1 MECFIFEAAEKCLG
15 IEIEYIYRIADD
27 IQVTPVPLAPPCY
40 RGVIYFR
47 GDLFDVVD
55 VGSLMGGE
63 RSPLNGNPYI
73 ILLKWGQRKLG
84 LISDKIIGITWIED
98 NNGSRTVFTKEG
110 RTVELIT
117 PEEIYKILSKLAYGP

>member
-15 IEIEYIYRIADD
+15 IETGYIYRIADD
-27 IQVTPVPLAPPCY
+27 IQITPVPLAPPCY
-40 RGVIYFR
+40 RGLIYFR
-47 GDLFDVVD
+47 GDLFDVTD
-55 VGSLMGGE
+55 VGSLMGKE
-63 RSPLNGNPYI
+63 RSLPNRNPYL

-117 PEEIYKILSKLAYGP
+117 PEKIWKILSELPYGP

>member
-15 IEIEYIYRIADD
+15 IETEYIYRIADD
-27 IQVTPVPLAPPCY
+27 IQITPVPLAPPCY
-40 RGVIYFR
+40 RGLVYFR
-47 GDLFDVVD
+47 GDLFDVID
-55 VGSLMGGE
+55 MGSLMGKE
-63 RSPLNGNPYI
+63 RSLPNGSPYL

-110 RTVELIT
+110 RTVEMIT
-117 PEEIYKILSKLAYGP
+117 PEEIWKNLSKLAYGP

>member
-1 MECFIFEAAEKCLG
+1 MDCFIFEAAEKCLG

-27 IQVTPVPLAPPCY
+27 IQVTPVPLTPPCY

-55 VGSLMGGE
+55 VGSLMEGE
-63 RSPLNGNPYI
+63 RSLLNGNPYI

>member
-63 RSPLNGNPYI
+63 RSLLNGNPYI

-98 NNGSRTVFTKEG
+98 NNGSQTVFTKEG

>member
-47 GDLFDVVD
+47 GDLFDVID

-63 RSPLNGNPYI
+63 RSLLNGNPYI

>member
-1 MECFIFEAAEKCLG
+1 MECFIFKAAEKCLG

-63 RSPLNGNPYI
+63 RSLLNGNPYI

>member
-15 IEIEYIYRIADD
+15 IETEYIYRIADD
-27 IQVTPVPLAPPCY
+27 IQITPVPLAPPCY
-40 RGVIYFR
+40 RGLIYFR
-47 GDLFDVVD
+47 GDLFDVID

-63 RSPLNGNPYI
+63 RFLPNGSPYI
-73 ILLKWGQRKLG
+73 ILLKWDQRKLG

-110 RTVELIT
+110 RTVELIM
-117 PEEIYKILSKLAYGP
+117 PEEIWKILSKLAYGP

>member
-15 IEIEYIYRIADD
+15 IETEYIYRIADD
-27 IQVTPVPLAPPCY
+27 IQIIPVPLAPPSY
-40 RGVIYFR
+40 SGLIYFR

-63 RSPLNGNPYI
+63 RSLLNGNPYI
-73 ILLKWGQRKLG
+73 ILLKWEQRKLG
-84 LISDKIIGITWIED
+84 LISDKIIGITLIED
-98 NNGSRTVFTKEG
+98 NNGSQTVFTEQG

-117 PEEIYKILSKLAYGP
+117 PEKIWKILSELPYGP

>member
-1 MECFIFEAAEKCLG
+1 MECFIFKAAEKCLG

-63 RSPLNGNPYI
+63 RSLLNGNPYI

-98 NNGSRTVFTKEG
+98 NNGSRTVFTEEG

-117 PEEIYKILSKLAYGP
+117 PDEIWKNVSELTYGP

>member
-63 RSPLNGNPYI
+63 RSLLNGNPYI

-98 NNGSRTVFTKEG
+98 NNGGRTVFTKEG

>member
-63 RSPLNGNPYI
+63 RSLLNGNPYI

>member
-1 MECFIFEAAEKCLG
+1 
-15 IEIEYIYRIADD
+15 
-27 IQVTPVPLAPPCY
+27 
-40 RGVIYFR
+40 VIYFR

-63 RSPLNGNPYI
+63 RSLLNGNPYI

-84 LISDKIIGITWIED
+84 LISDKIIGITWIEN

>member
-15 IEIEYIYRIADD
+15 IETEYIYRIADD
-27 IQVTPVPLAPPCY
+27 IQITPVPLAPPCY
-40 RGVIYFR
+40 RGLIYFR
-47 GDLFDVVD
+47 GDLFDVID

-63 RSPLNGNPYI
+63 RFLPNGSPYI

-98 NNGSRTVFTKEG
+98 NKGSRTVFSNEG
-110 RTVELIT
+110 RTVEMIT
-117 PEEIYKILSKLAYGP
+117 PEEIWKILSKLAYGP

>member
-47 GDLFDVVD
+47 GDQFDVVD

-63 RSPLNGNPYI
+63 RSLLNGNPYI

-98 NNGSRTVFTKEG
+98 NNGSQTVFTKEG

>member
-1 MECFIFEAAEKCLG
+1 MECVIFDAAEKCLG
-15 IEIEYIYRIADD
+15 IETEYIYRIADD
-27 IQVTPVPLAPPCY
+27 IQVSPVPLTPPCC
-40 RGVIYFR
+40 RGLIYFR
-47 GDLFDVVD
+47 GDLFDVID
-55 VGSLMGGE
+55 VGSLMGKE
-63 RSPLNGNPYI
+63 RSLPNGNPYV

-117 PEEIYKILSKLAYGP
+117 PEEIWKILSKLAYGP